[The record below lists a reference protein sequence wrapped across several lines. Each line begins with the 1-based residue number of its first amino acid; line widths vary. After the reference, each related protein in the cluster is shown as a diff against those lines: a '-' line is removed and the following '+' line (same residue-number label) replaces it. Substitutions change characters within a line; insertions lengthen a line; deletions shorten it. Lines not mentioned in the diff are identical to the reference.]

1 MSPTG
6 IAVLLLFTLVV
17 AVLALVVLTD
27 SQARDRRLRELA
39 AGSHGSGRVTR
50 LRTRLN
56 AALAATGF
64 GEKLE
69 QRLRGAAVRLTPLDF
84 LLAVLGMAS
93 GLAVLLRPLL
103 GTLGSVLLVL
113 AAYSI
118 SNRYLE
124 SRRQKRLEA
133 FVGQLPDV
141 ARILSNAASAG
152 QSLRAAL
159 AMAGRELAEPAGAEL
174 TQVSEAMQLGVSL
187 DQALGDLRRR
197 LPSRELAVLVQTL
210 VIQSRAGGALV
221 SALLNIAA
229 TLEQRKELR
238 REVRT
243 ATSGAVFSGYV
254 VLAIGIG
261 SVFVM
266 NVLSPGALDQLSQTG
281 LGRIVLIVAGSFFAV
296 GLLLINRLTR
306 IEV

>member
-1 MSPTG
+1 MTPTG
-6 IAVLLLFTLVV
+6 IAVLLLVTLVI
-17 AVLALVVLTD
+17 AVLALVVLVD
-27 SQARDRRLRELA
+27 NQSRDRRLRELA
-39 AGSHGSGRVTR
+39 AGTHGSGRLTR
-50 LRTRLN
+50 LRTRVN
-56 AALAATGF
+56 AALVATRF
-64 GEKLE
+64 GERLE
-69 QRLRGAAVRLTPLDF
+69 QRLRGAAVRLTPLHF
-84 LLAVLGMAS
+84 LLAVLGVAT
-93 GLAVLLRPLL
+93 GLALLLRPLL

-159 AMAGRELAEPAGAEL
+159 AMAGRELEDPAGAEL

>member
-1 MSPTG
+1 M
-6 IAVLLLFTLVV
+6 
-17 AVLALVVLTD
+17 
-27 SQARDRRLRELA
+27 
-39 AGSHGSGRVTR
+39 
-50 LRTRLN
+50 
-56 AALAATGF
+56 
-64 GEKLE
+64 
-69 QRLRGAAVRLTPLDF
+69 
-84 LLAVLGMAS
+84 
-93 GLAVLLRPLL
+93 LRPLL

-133 FVGQLPDV
+133 FAGQLPDV

-159 AMAGRELAEPAGAEL
+159 AMAGRELEDPAGAEL

-210 VIQSRAGGALV
+210 VSQSRAGGALV